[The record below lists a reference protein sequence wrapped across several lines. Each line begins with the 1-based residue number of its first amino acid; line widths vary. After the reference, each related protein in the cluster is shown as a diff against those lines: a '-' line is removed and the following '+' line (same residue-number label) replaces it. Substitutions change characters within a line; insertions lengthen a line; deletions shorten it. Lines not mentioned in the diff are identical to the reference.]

1 MIANVIIRGTRALQA
16 CLLGAVLLGAGVAG
30 AQTSVAV
37 VGIFTDKAVL
47 EIEGNRRVMS
57 VGDISPEGV
66 LLISSNSD
74 EGVVLDIAG
83 EIVTLGLDSG
93 IGAVYAKPKTVQLRI
108 LPDTMGMYG
117 IAGSING
124 RPVDFLVDTGATL
137 VALNANTADHLGLDY
152 LAQGTIGRSE
162 TASGFVR
169 VYRLK
174 LNSVQVGAIKIN
186 NVMAAVID
194 GEQPSRVLLGQS
206 FLNKVSMQREGQV
219 LVLEKKW

>member
-1 MIANVIIRGTRALQA
+1 MIANVIIKGTRALQA

-137 VALNANTADHLGLDY
+137 VALNANTADRLGLDY

-169 VYRLK
+169 VYRIK